1 MLYAIAVSPLAPKPF
16 IGGDTPLGRLVKDG
30 KDAGL
35 TEVGPAQRAAAVA
48 DLRAWHAAIVIM
60 APQRNEAVLV
70 QVVTQLTG
78 VEPIWIGG
86 VWLWDV
92 RSITASGQQIPD
104 RPSG

>member
-1 MLYAIAVSPLAPKPF
+1 
-16 IGGDTPLGRLVKDG
+16 
-30 KDAGL
+30 
-35 TEVGPAQRAAAVA
+35 
-48 DLRAWHAAIVIM
+48 M